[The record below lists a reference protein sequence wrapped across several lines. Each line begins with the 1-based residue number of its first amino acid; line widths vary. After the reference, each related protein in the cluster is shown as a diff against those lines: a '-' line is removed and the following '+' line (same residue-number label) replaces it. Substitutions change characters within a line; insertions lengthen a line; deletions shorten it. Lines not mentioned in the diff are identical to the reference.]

1 MPVGTPLVVAFIPS
15 SNREFKNVRF
25 EVLLSRRGEVDPTIE
40 FDGGIPNARRPSSSR
55 FETQKFNYFRIIQA
69 VV

>member
-1 MPVGTPLVVAFIPS
+1 MFALRFYCLVVVKLTP
-15 SNREFKNVRF
+15 R
-25 EVLLSRRGEVDPTIE
+25 IE